1 MVRNILTA
9 FRTLTIL
16 PIRGKDTDQF
26 SSTLCF
32 FPLVGALLGLFVLLL
47 YEGAGAIEF
56 QHPAILAL
64 VSLAIITWL
73 TGGLHMDGLG
83 DVADAFG
90 GGKTKE
96 HVLQILKDP
105 RMGSFGV
112 CAIVFAVLIK
122 AWCWQAYFE
131 KSDPWI
137 IFWSL
142 VFSRVMQ
149 GILVA
154 FVPGARKESIAAPFG
169 AGGRFPKLSVVVSF
183 VIAALSAAW
192 ISSIGTAVVFA
203 GCSLAV
209 TALAGFYCWKRIQG
223 ITGDCVGATSEI
235 VEIAVLLSG
244 LSLGMGMA
252 QT

>member
-1 MVRNILTA
+1 MVRSILTA

-32 FPLVGALLGLFVLLL
+32 FPVVGAFLGFLVLLL
-47 YEGAGAIEF
+47 YRVGGIIQFE
-56 QHPAILAL
+56 HTAILAL
-64 VSLAIITWL
+64 LALAVITWL
-73 TGGLHMDGLG
+73 TGGLHLDGLG

-112 CAIVFAVLIK
+112 CAIVFAVLMK
-122 AWCWQAYFE
+122 AWCWQACFE
-131 KSDPWI
+131 KNDPWM

-142 VFSRVMQ
+142 VFARVMQ

-154 FVPGARKESIAAPFG
+154 LVPSARKESMAAPFG
-169 AGGRFPKLSVVVSF
+169 AGGRFPRFAVLVACL
-183 VIAALSAAW
+183 IASLAAGW
-192 ISSIGTAVVFA
+192 MSSIGTAVIYT

-209 TALAGFYCWKRIQG
+209 TGLAGFYCWKRIRG
-223 ITGDCVGATSEI
+223 ITGDCVGATNEL
-235 VEIAVLLSG
+235 VEIAVLLGG
-244 LSLGMGMA
+244 LFLGTGR
-252 QT
+252 

>member
-1 MVRNILTA
+1 MIVRNILTA

-16 PIRGKDTDQF
+16 PIRGKDTDRF

-32 FPLVGALLGLFVLLL
+32 FPVVGAFLGFFILLL
-47 YEGAGAIEF
+47 YRGAEIIQFE
-56 QHPAILAL
+56 HPAILAL
-64 VSLAIITWL
+64 LSLAIVTWL

-90 GGKTKE
+90 GGKTKD

-112 CAIVFAVLIK
+112 CAIVFAVLMK

-131 KSDPWI
+131 RNDPWM

-149 GILVA
+149 AILVA
-154 FVPGARKESIAAPFG
+154 FVPSARKESIAAPFG
-169 AGGRFPKLSVVVSF
+169 AGGSFPRFSVLISCL
-183 VIAALSAAW
+183 IAGLAAGW
-192 ISSIGTAVVFA
+192 MSSIGTAVICT
-203 GCSLAV
+203 GCALAV
-209 TALAGFYCWKRIQG
+209 TGLAGFYCWKRIRG
-223 ITGDCVGATSEI
+223 ITGDCVGATSEM
-235 VEIAVLLSG
+235 VEIAVLIGG
-244 LSLGMGMA
+244 LFLGLGR
-252 QT
+252 

>member
-1 MVRNILTA
+1 MYRNILTA

-16 PIRGKDTDQF
+16 PIGGKDTGDF

-32 FPLVGALLGLFVLLL
+32 FPLVGALLGFFVLLF
-47 YEGAGAIEF
+47 YKGAGAIEF
-56 QHPAILAL
+56 QHPAVLAL
-64 VSLAIITWL
+64 VSLAVITWL

-122 AWCWQAYFE
+122 AGCWEAYFE
-131 KSDPWI
+131 KSNPWM

-154 FVPGARKESIAAPFG
+154 FVPSARKESIAAPFG
-169 AGGRFPKLSVVVSF
+169 AGGRFPKWSVMVSYL
-183 VIAALSAAW
+183 IAGLSAAW
-192 ISSIGTAVVFA
+192 SSSIGIAVVCA
-203 GCSLAV
+203 GCSLAI

-235 VEIAVLLSG
+235 VEIAVLLGG
-244 LSLGMGMA
+244 LFWDMGP
-252 QT
+252 